1 MRTSNSPPTE
11 SIQMPYF
18 TLNSS
23 PSIKTLSPAAPA
35 APARRLP
42 GTVAAAL
49 ALAGAF
55 AMPAHAQ
62 ERTATP
68 TQPTLSRAEVIA
80 DLALWRRAGADR
92 YEGLSRSYGLET
104 QAYDAAQQEYLRLR
118 QSEAFPAEVRKQQ
131 AADGK

>member
-1 MRTSNSPPTE
+1 METIP
-11 SIQMPYF
+11 MPYF

-23 PSIKTLSPAAPA
+23 PSIKTPLPASPAAPV
-35 APARRLP
+35 RLRA
-42 GTVAAAL
+42 TVAAAL
-49 ALAGAF
+49 ALASAL
-55 AMPAHAQ
+55 AMPTHAQ
-62 ERTATP
+62 ERNATQQQ
-68 TQPTLSRAEVIA
+68 QPTLSRAEVIA

-131 AADGK
+131 AADGQ

>member
-1 MRTSNSPPTE
+1 
-11 SIQMPYF
+11 MPYF

-23 PSIKTLSPAAPA
+23 PSIKTPLPASPAAPV
-35 APARRLP
+35 RLRA
-42 GTVAAAL
+42 TVAAAL
-49 ALAGAF
+49 ALASAF
-55 AMPAHAQ
+55 AMPAQAQAQ
-62 ERTATP
+62 ERTATQQQ
-68 TQPTLSRAEVIA
+68 QPTLSRAEVIA

-131 AADGK
+131 AADGQ

>member
-1 MRTSNSPPTE
+1 
-11 SIQMPYF
+11 MPYF

-23 PSIKTLSPAAPA
+23 LSIKTPLPASPPAPV
-35 APARRLP
+35 RLRA
-42 GTVAAAL
+42 TVAAAL
-49 ALAGAF
+49 ALASAF
-55 AMPAHAQ
+55 AMPAQAQ

-68 TQPTLSRAEVIA
+68 QQQPTLSRAEVIA

-131 AADGK
+131 AADSQ